1 MSVSLDNHNTDLIQ
15 AREGIFFFGSQVFP
29 AIKYQA
35 GCGLEDVYRSETS
48 IMVMSKPLILVVDD
62 DPSLARLV
70 SHNLELEDYQ
80 VITASDG
87 ATALQITRSDHPA
100 LVLLDVLMPKMDGFT
115 VCQHIREFSEVP
127 IIMITVKGEADDI
140 ISGLNIGADDYVV
153 KPFSIN
159 VLLARV
165 KAVLHRAKSVQEN
178 QQPSFTLGGLRIDF
192 ADNMVTVDGE
202 EVALTPTE
210 YKVLCLLAHNP
221 GKVITVNHLLTQ
233 VWGEEY
239 HNDSHILHVAI
250 GRLRKKIGDDYG
262 NPRYILTRSGV
273 GYVFKESKQDEY
285 QSDNKPV
292 VMQLGAEAENEFTR
306 GRHFS
311 LTKVQQ

>member
-1 MSVSLDNHNTDLIQ
+1 MLM
-15 AREGIFFFGSQVFP
+15 P
-29 AIKYQA
+29 
-35 GCGLEDVYRSETS
+35 
-48 IMVMSKPLILVVDD
+48 KPLILVVDD

-115 VCQHIREFSEVP
+115 VCRHIREFSDVP
-127 IIMITVKGEADDI
+127 IIMITVKGEVDDI
-140 ISGLNIGADDYVV
+140 INGLKIGADDYVV
-153 KPFSIN
+153 KPFGIN

-165 KAVLHRAKSVQEN
+165 KAVLHRAKSVQEK

-192 ADNMVTVDGE
+192 ADNIVTVDGE

-210 YKVLCLLAHNP
+210 YKVLCLLARNP

-233 VWGEEY
+233 VWGEGY
-239 HNDSHILHVAI
+239 YDDDSHLLHVAI

-292 VMQLGAEAENEFTR
+292 VMQLGAEAENEFTQ